1 MLRNKDIK
9 KHKKNRYIILSF
21 TEPEKNILKIE
32 KLHDLLI

>member
-1 MLRNKDIK
+1 MLKNKDIK
-9 KHKKNRYIILSF
+9 KHKKNGYIILSF